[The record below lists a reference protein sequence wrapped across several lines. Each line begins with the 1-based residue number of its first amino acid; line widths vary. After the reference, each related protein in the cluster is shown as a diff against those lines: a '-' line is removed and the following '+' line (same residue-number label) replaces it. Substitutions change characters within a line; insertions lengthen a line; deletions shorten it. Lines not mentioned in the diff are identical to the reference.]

1 MEEVTDI
8 SYVSRLKF
16 FFGGRRVDLK
26 VEIKEVLGLV
36 IVVHANVLQGEV
48 YPDAIVGQ
56 VGEELYELVPEVFD
70 KMIIDVGDPSLGF
83 DRDVLIEKMDAALFL
98 HHRLH
103 FDHVFALQSPQNLD
117 FFKQF
122 PPLLQIDFE
131 NLPDEDPGVLIGAL
145 ITLPKGIVLL
155 HRDNNLFG
163 HSSPSK
169 PSLKKIMQKLP

>member
-1 MEEVTDI
+1 M
-8 SYVSRLKF
+8 
-16 FFGGRRVDLK
+16 
-26 VEIKEVLGLV
+26 
-36 IVVHANVLQGEV
+36 VHANILQGEV
-48 YPDAIVGQ
+48 YPDTIVGQ

-70 KMIIDVGDPSLGF
+70 KMIIDVGDPSLDF

-103 FDHVFALQSPQNLD
+103 LDHVFALQFPQNLD

-131 NLPDEDPGVLIGAL
+131 NLPDEDPGDLTGAL

-163 HSSPSK
+163 HSTRLK
-169 PSLKKIMQKLP
+169 KRLCKNFHSLKVNTIKNVYNHYHSSLEQTPIKINSEFSIDKFIF